1 MSRPA
6 SKRGGFVH
14 REPKE
19 FEEEVIQIDRVTRV
33 VKGGRKLRFRATVAI
48 GNKKGRVGLGIGKSN
63 EVTGAIQKAIAKA
76 KKNMINVVMNGT
88 TIPHRIQVKYKAA
101 KLLLLPA
108 VQGTGLIAGG
118 TIRKI
123 LDLTGIKDI
132 LSKALGTSNKVNNSK
147 AVFLAL
153 SMLKQNPAMIKRAG
167 IEAERRKQAPAP
179 QPHGKKEQNPTPEK
193 AKSEQ
198 PKQEPT
204 PQKTE
209 TPAQ

>member
-76 KKNMINVVMNGT
+76 KKNMLNVVMNGT

-101 KLLLLPA
+101 KLLLMPA

-118 TIRKI
+118 TIRKV
-123 LDLTGIKDI
+123 LELTGVKDI

-167 IEAERRKQAPAP
+167 IEAERRKQTVAP
-179 QPHGKKEQNPTPEK
+179 QPKPPVEKEQKPAPGK
-193 AKSEQ
+193 A
-198 PKQEPT
+198 
-204 PQKTE
+204 E

>member
-76 KKNMINVVMNGT
+76 KKNMLTVVMNGT

-101 KLLLLPA
+101 KLLLMPA

-118 TIRKI
+118 TIRKV
-123 LDLTGIKDI
+123 LELTGVKDI

-167 IEAERRKQAPAP
+167 IEAERRKQAPQP
-179 QPHGKKEQNPTPEK
+179 QLKPHVEKEQKPTPEK
-193 AKSEQ
+193 A
-198 PKQEPT
+198 
-204 PQKTE
+204 E

>member
-76 KKNMINVVMNGT
+76 KKNMLTVVMNGT

-101 KLLLLPA
+101 KLLLMPA

-118 TIRKI
+118 TIRKV
-123 LDLTGIKDI
+123 LELTGVKDI

-167 IEAERRKQAPAP
+167 IEAERRKQAVAS
-179 QPHGKKEQNPTPEK
+179 QPKPPVEKEQKPTPEK
-193 AKSEQ
+193 A
-198 PKQEPT
+198 
-204 PQKTE
+204 E